1 MLALGAGQTLAWAS
15 SYYLP
20 AILADA
26 MARDLG
32 LQRSWIFAAFS
43 AALLVSAVLGPLV
56 GRSIDMRGGRGML
69 CASNLV
75 FAAGLLLL
83 ATAQSGLALAA
94 GWLVIGVAMAMG
106 LYDAAFATLT
116 RLLGSAAR
124 SPITGVTLMAGFAST
139 IGWPLTA
146 FLESQLGWRGACMAW
161 AAAHLLLALPL
172 HWAVVP
178 RVPAATAVVEASATP
193 VRKASPLT
201 LWLLGYVFAA
211 GWFVSTA
218 MAAHLPSLL
227 QAAGATL
234 AVAVAAAA
242 LVGPAQVLA
251 RLFEFGL
258 LRRTHPL
265 VSAMVATSLH
275 PLAAVLFV
283 VFGAPAAVFAFLH
296 GAGNGLLTIAAG
308 TLPLVLFGAAGYG
321 RRQGWLTAPARV
333 AQAGAPLLFALLLER
348 LGSAALALTS
358 GLLVLALLALL
369 GIALQLRSRP

>member
-1 MLALGAGQTLAWAS
+1 VLALGAGQTLAWAS

-26 MARDLG
+26 IARDLG
-32 LQRSWIFAAFS
+32 LQRSSIFGAFS
-43 AALLVSAVLGPLV
+43 AALLVSAMLGPLV

-83 ATAQSGLALAA
+83 ATAQSGLALGTA
-94 GWLVIGVAMAMG
+94 WLVTGVAMAMG

-124 SPITGVTLMAGFAST
+124 SPITGVTLVAGFAST

-146 FLESQLGWRGACMAW
+146 FFEGQFGWRGACMAW

-178 RVPAATAVVEASATP
+178 LPPATAPAAEPHAAP
-193 VRKASPLT
+193 PRNASPLT
-201 LWLLGYVFAA
+201 LCLLGYVFAA

-218 MAAHLPSLL
+218 MAAHLPGLL
-227 QAAGATL
+227 QTAGSTL

-265 VSAMVATSLH
+265 VSALVATSLH
-275 PLAAVLFV
+275 PLAAFLFL
-283 VFGAPAAVFAFLH
+283 VFGAPAAVFALLH

-321 RRQGWLTAPARV
+321 RRQGWLTAPARM
-333 AQAGAPLLFALLLER
+333 AQAGAPLLFALLLES
-348 LGSAALALTS
+348 LGSAALVLTS
-358 GLLVLALLALL
+358 ALLVFALLALL
-369 GIALQLRSRP
+369 CIAAQLHRPR